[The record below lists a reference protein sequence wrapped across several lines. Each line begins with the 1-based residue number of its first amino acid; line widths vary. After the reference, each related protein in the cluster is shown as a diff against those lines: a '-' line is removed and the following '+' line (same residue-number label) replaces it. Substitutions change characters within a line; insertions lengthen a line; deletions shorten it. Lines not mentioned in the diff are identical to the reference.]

1 MPLARLWISRAAARS
16 IGSANCRHCFVAHSA
31 AKSAPLSLAG
41 GGTLV
46 GTVQVP
52 GDKSISHRALLFG
65 AIAEGETRIEG
76 LLPAEDP
83 LSTAACLRAMGVE
96 VSPIQAGQPV
106 TVQGAG
112 LDGFQ
117 EPGDVLDCGNSGTTM
132 RLMLGLLAGR
142 VGRHFVLTGDGS
154 LRGRPMRR
162 VGAPLAQMGAQI
174 GGRGDGNFA
183 PLAVQGQPL
192 RGTTIHTPVASAQ
205 VKSAI
210 LLAALTAEGPTTVI
224 EPAQSRDH
232 SERMLRS
239 FGAELSVGGA
249 GNTVVTL
256 TPGQTLKGQAVVVP
270 GDISSAAFWL
280 VAGAITPGAEITVQ
294 NVGLNPSR
302 TGILEV
308 LDQMGA
314 QISVLNRRE
323 VAGEPVGDLR
333 VCHGPL
339 QAFDIGG
346 ELIPR
351 LVDEI
356 PVLAVAACCAEG
368 ISRIRDAEELRVKE
382 TDRLAVMARQLGA
395 MGGRIEEFA
404 DGMTINGCTEL
415 HGAEVDSET
424 DHRVAM
430 SLAVAAGIARGDTLL
445 HRPEAAAVSYPGFWD
460 DLARLKQQAG

>member
-1 MPLARLWISRAAARS
+1 VAETTPASSPLQ
-16 IGSANCRHCFVAHSA
+16 
-31 AKSAPLSLAG
+31 LSG
-41 GGTLV
+41 GGSLRGSV
-46 GTVQVP
+46 RVP

-83 LSTAACLRAMGVE
+83 LSTAACLRAMGVT
-96 VSPIQAGQPV
+96 VSEIRAGEPV
-106 TVQGAG
+106 TVNGVG

-142 VGRHFVLTGDGS
+142 AGRHFVLTGDSS

-162 VGAPLAQMGAQI
+162 VGAPLAQMGAVI
-174 GGRGDGNFA
+174 HGRKDGNFA
-183 PLAVQGQPL
+183 PLAVLGQSL
-192 RGTTIHTPVASAQ
+192 RGATIHTPVASAQ

-224 EPAQSRDH
+224 EPVQSRDH
-232 SERMLRS
+232 SERMLRA
-239 FGAELSVGGA
+239 FGARLEVGGP
-249 GNTVVTL
+249 GLTEVTL
-256 TPGQTLKGQAVVVP
+256 TPGASLSGQTVVVP

-280 VAGAITPGAEITVQ
+280 VAGAITPGAALTVE

-308 LDQMGA
+308 LEQMGA
-314 QISVLNRRE
+314 RITVRNQRD
-323 VAGEPVGDLR
+323 VAGEPVGDLQ
-333 VCHGPL
+333 VSHGPL
-339 QAFDIGG
+339 QPFEIGA

-368 ISRIRDAEELRVKE
+368 VSRVSGAEELRVKE

-395 MGGRIEEFA
+395 MGARIEEFD
-404 DGMTINGCTEL
+404 DGMAISGVTAL
-415 HGAEVDSET
+415 KGATVDSET

-430 SLAVAAGIARGDTLL
+430 SLAVASLVASGTTTLQ
-445 HRPEAAAVSYPGFWD
+445 RAEAAAVSYPGFWD
-460 DLARLKQQAG
+460 DLQRLRG